1 MYHLHHH
8 HDRTYNSSYSHAC
21 MMKIRC
27 IHTIYICIIGHPSSC
42 WSSAKRHNTTTKQ
55 QYQEYDGWSFEFWA
69 KHNRQHHPFFLFP
82 LTEKH
87 RHGPPTAT
95 RKGKRNDDHSRC
107 AMSELHT
114 SWNVKTTCSSKSEMC
129 YSPHSITISNTT
141 SSPLLRHSRISVGT
155 TPSLTVNVRRKASVA
170 QQCGGY
176 LWWHDS
182 IVNLVSCKS
191 TTSWLHWCT
200 NNWWSHWR
208 DIYSLVK

>member
-1 MYHLHHH
+1 MPR
-8 HDRTYNSSYSHAC
+8 DTTQRQNNNI
-21 MMKIRC
+21 K
-27 IHTIYICIIGHPSSC
+27 
-42 WSSAKRHNTTTKQ
+42 NTTV
-55 QYQEYDGWSFEFWA
+55 EVLNFEQNTTA
-69 KHNRQHHPFFLFP
+69 STIPLHPFFLFP

-191 TTSWLHWCT
+191 TTS
-200 NNWWSHWR
+200 
-208 DIYSLVK
+208 